1 MTFGGAGTI
10 FAAMGA
16 LPQSD
21 ADKLIGQTL
30 DAGVNFFDTA
40 NVYAAGESETMLG
53 KALGTKRQDVVV
65 ASKVFGRM
73 GSSANAVG
81 LSRVSIMRAVEDSL
95 TRMGTDYIDL
105 YQIHGF
111 DPLTPMEE
119 TLSALT
125 DLVRHGKARYIGCSN
140 LAAWQIVKA
149 LGISAREHFEKF
161 VTLQAYYSLAGRDLE
176 REIVPMLLDQKLG
189 LLVWS
194 PLAGGFLSGKFTRG
208 GVSEE
213 ETRRSKFGFPP
224 VNLEKTY
231 DIIEAMQEISGRT
244 QATVAQIALAWLLHQ
259 PSVTSVIIGAKKESQ
274 LKDNLA
280 AVDVKLE
287 AADLEKLDNRS
298 ALPPEYPGWMFS
310 FQGSDRRPGQ
320 VRDWSKVPQIASRA
334 WVGFLG
340 DVVWLGYRTLNR
352 LMYLAKNCLRNDQY
366 ADRSLGHS
374 PRDLRVL
381 GPRVFVHSTGSPR
394 H

>member
-1 MTFGGAGTI
+1 MLYSQLGNTGTFVSRICFGTMTFGGAGTI
-10 FAAMGA
+10 YSAIGG
-16 LPQSD
+16 LLQPD
-21 ADKLIGQTL
+21 ADALIGQTL

-53 KALGTKRQDVVV
+53 KALGDKRKDVIV

-73 GSSANAVG
+73 DPGANNVG
-81 LSRVSIMRAVEDSL
+81 LSRVHIMRAVEDSL

-119 TLSALT
+119 TLGALT
-125 DLVRHGKARYIGCSN
+125 DLVRHGKVRYIGCSN
-140 LAAWQIVKA
+140 LAAWHIVKA
-149 LGISAREHFEKF
+149 LGISAREHLEKF
-161 VTLQAYYSLAGRDLE
+161 VTLQAYYSLAGRELE
-176 REIVPMLLDQKLG
+176 REIVPMLLDQKVG

-208 GVSEE
+208 GVSDEDS
-213 ETRRSKFGFPP
+213 RRSKFGFPP

-231 DIIEAMQEISGRT
+231 DIIEAMQEIAGRT

-287 AADLEKLDNRS
+287 AADLEKLDKIS
-298 ALPPEYPGWMFS
+298 ALAPEYPGWMFVM
-310 FQGSDRRPGQ
+310 QGSDRRPGQ
-320 VRDWSKVPQIASRA
+320 VRDWS
-334 WVGFLG
+334 
-340 DVVWLGYRTLNR
+340 R
-352 LMYLAKNCLRNDQY
+352 LAPAK
-366 ADRSLGHS
+366 
-374 PRDLRVL
+374 
-381 GPRVFVHSTGSPR
+381 
-394 H
+394 